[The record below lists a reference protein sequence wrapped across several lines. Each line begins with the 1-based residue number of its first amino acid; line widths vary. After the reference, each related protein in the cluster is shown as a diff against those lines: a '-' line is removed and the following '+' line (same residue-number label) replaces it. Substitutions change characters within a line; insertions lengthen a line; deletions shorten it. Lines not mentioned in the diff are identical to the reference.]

1 MKQIGVRELR
11 QNASEWLRRVAD
23 GESYEVTVRGEPVAL
38 LGPLPHRD
46 DPMGR
51 LAARGLIGRR
61 ARGLSASIEE
71 LPPLP
76 AAPPGEP
83 TLSDRLADLR
93 RDER

>member
-1 MKQIGVRELR
+1 MEQIGVRELR
-11 QNASEWLRRVAD
+11 QNTSEWLRKVAD
-23 GESYEVTVRGEPVAL
+23 GGSYEITVRGEPVAL

-51 LAARGLIGRR
+51 LAARGLIGRN
-61 ARGLSASIEE
+61 AKGLSTAIQE

-76 AAPPGEP
+76 AAPPGVP
-83 TLSDRLADLR
+83 TLSERLAELR

>member
-1 MKQIGVRELR
+1 MEQIGVRELR

-38 LGPLPHRD
+38 LGPLPHSD

-51 LAARGLIGRR
+51 LAARGLISRN
-61 ARGLSASIEE
+61 ARSLSTSIAD
-71 LPPLP
+71 LPPLL

-83 TLSDRLADLR
+83 TLSERLVELR

>member
-1 MKQIGVRELR
+1 MEQIGVRELR

-51 LAARGLIGRR
+51 LAARGLITRS
-61 ARGLSASIEE
+61 AKGLSAAIED

-76 AAPPGEP
+76 AAPPDEP
-83 TLSDRLADLR
+83 TLSERLEELR

>member
-1 MKQIGVRELR
+1 MRELR

-51 LAARGLIGRR
+51 LAARGLISRS

-76 AAPPGEP
+76 AAPPGTL
-83 TLSDRLADLR
+83 TLSERLAELR